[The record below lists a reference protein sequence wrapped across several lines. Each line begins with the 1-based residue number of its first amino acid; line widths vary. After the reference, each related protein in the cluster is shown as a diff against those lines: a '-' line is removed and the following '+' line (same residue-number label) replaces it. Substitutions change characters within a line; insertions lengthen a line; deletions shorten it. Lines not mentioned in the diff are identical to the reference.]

1 MANLILICGCPG
13 SGKSTYLKNH
23 INTTTTTIISRDEI
37 RFSIVKPWE
46 DYFSH
51 EDEVVATLWSKVNEE
66 LAKGKDVAVDQTSL
80 TPKARKYLIDHVKGY
95 KELIAIWMDTPLET
109 CLERN
114 ELRKGTRAYVP
125 REQVRRM
132 YYGFIYPS
140 FDEGFDT
147 IIEHNGT
154 IDKVYRR

>member
-23 INTTTTTIISRDEI
+23 IDTQTSVIVSRDEI
-37 RFSIVKPWE
+37 RFSMVHPWE

-51 EDEVVATLWSKVNEE
+51 ENEVVVALWDKVNEE
-66 LAKGKDVAVDQTSL
+66 LAKGKNVAVDQTSL
-80 TPKARKYLIDHVKGY
+80 TPKARKYLINHIKGY
-95 KELIAIWMDTPLET
+95 KELIAIWMDIPLTT

-132 YYGFIYPS
+132 YYGFIYPD
-140 FDEGFDT
+140 FEEGFD
-147 IIEHNGT
+147 IIVKHDGKV
-154 IDKVYRR
+154 DKIYRR